1 MYMYK
6 VPGTM
11 PSPDCDSQWAREWV
25 RNDLLHCLAD
35 VLGIKLKFT
44 LYPLVVSPRELGEEG
59 G

>member
-1 MYMYK
+1 
-6 VPGTM
+6 M
-11 PSPDCDSQWAREWV
+11 PRPNCDSKWAREWV

-44 LYPLVVSPRELGEEG
+44 FYPLVVSPRELGEEG